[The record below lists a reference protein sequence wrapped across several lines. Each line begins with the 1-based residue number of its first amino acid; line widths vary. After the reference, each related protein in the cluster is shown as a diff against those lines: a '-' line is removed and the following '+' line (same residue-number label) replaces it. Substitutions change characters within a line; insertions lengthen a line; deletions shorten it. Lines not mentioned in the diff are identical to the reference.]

1 MKTGRHL
8 LTCLQI
14 LVIPHFQFTLQCK
27 MYTKKTKDQGG
38 YHHPILATMYGN
50 AHKTPLKCAYLNQ
63 NRGTSMN
70 MF

>member
-1 MKTGRHL
+1 M
-8 LTCLQI
+8 
-14 LVIPHFQFTLQCK
+14 
-27 MYTKKTKDQGG
+27 DQGG